1 MVAHANPSDVIDG
14 EKQALNE
21 YLPMSWD
28 EMGEKYVPFTTDPV
42 TGYAIKDTGSVVDF
56 AKAWLS
62 IGLKHP
68 RAYVQAFISV
78 ESGWLA
84 FNGAPAN
91 NVEPQ
96 VPYPEIALQY
106 QPLTSNALNPTTFGK
121 LMPNV
126 EPSRA
131 QAAVKGLV
139 RVLQDIPIVNVLMY
153 LTVWALIVPVYLL
166 YALIRRNLRRD
177 DVMRFVPYWLV
188 MAFLFLC
195 PVTIQLQNDHSS
207 PTRHAF
213 QMCCGDWY
221 LVVRQIQL
229 RQLTFVVY
237 ALYVE
242 VPRRLRD
249 EL

>member
-1 MVAHANPSDVIDG
+1 MVARVAHANPSDVIDG

-131 QAAVKGLV
+131 QAAVKGAGSRVAGHSNRQRAHVPHGVGADCSRLPAV
-139 RVLQDIPIVNVLMY
+139 RVDTPE
-153 LTVWALIVPVYLL
+153 
-166 YALIRRNLRRD
+166 
-177 DVMRFVPYWLV
+177 
-188 MAFLFLC
+188 
-195 PVTIQLQNDHSS
+195 S
-207 PTRHAF
+207 
-213 QMCCGDWY
+213 
-221 LVVRQIQL
+221 
-229 RQLTFVVY
+229 
-237 ALYVE
+237 
-242 VPRRLRD
+242 
-249 EL
+249 